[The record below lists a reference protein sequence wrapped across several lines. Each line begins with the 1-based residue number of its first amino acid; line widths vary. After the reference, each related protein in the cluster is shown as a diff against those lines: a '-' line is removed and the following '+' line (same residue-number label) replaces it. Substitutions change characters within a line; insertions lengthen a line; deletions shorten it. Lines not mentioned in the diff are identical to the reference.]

1 MLPNAVEHLSPVWAR
16 YSNIL
21 VDHAEGAYIYGADGE
36 RYLDFTCGIGVTNTG
51 HCHPRVVAAA
61 QEQVGKLIHGQA
73 NIVYH
78 KPMLDLVDQ
87 LLTVVPPALDTF
99 FFSNSGAEAIE
110 ASVKLARAA
119 TGRPNII
126 SFVGG
131 FHGRTNA
138 TMALT
143 SSKAAYRSRYAPL
156 AAGIHLAPFPYA
168 YRLGMTPEAALDFCL
183 GELEYLFATQTTPDE
198 VAGILIEPVLGEGG
212 YVVPP
217 DGFLQG
223 LSEICDKYGIL
234 LIVDEV
240 QTGFGRT
247 GKWFGHQHS
256 LESDGGAVVPDIMV
270 MAKGLASGFPL
281 SGIAARRELMSRWTP
296 GTHGGT
302 YGGNA
307 VACAAGA
314 ATIQAMKEERMIE
327 NAAKLGPVLLGGLRD
342 LQEEFP
348 IIGDVRGVGLMAA
361 TEFTHPSGDWHESK
375 RVAKQVAQHCLDEG
389 KLMLLT
395 CGPHD
400 NVIRWIPPL
409 IVNKEQIYTALG
421 VFKQALAGAAYCHP

>member
-1 MLPNAVEHLSPVWAR
+1 MVSRGPPPMLPPATEHLSPVWAR
-16 YSNIL
+16 YSEIV
-21 VDHAEGAYIYGADGE
+21 VDHAEGAYIYGEDGK

-51 HCHPRVVAAA
+51 HCHPKVVAAA
-61 QEQVGKLIHGQA
+61 QAQVGKLIHGQA

-87 LLTVVPPALDTF
+87 LLTIVPPSLDTF

-110 ASVKLARAA
+110 AAVKLARAA
-119 TGRPNII
+119 TGRPNLV

-156 AAGIHLAPFPYA
+156 ASGVHIAPYPYA
-168 YRLGMTPEAALDFCL
+168 YRMGVSPEQASKFCL
-183 GELEYLFATQTTPDE
+183 GELEYMLETQTAPDQ

-217 DGFLQG
+217 EGFLEG
-223 LSEICDKYGIL
+223 LQKIANKYGIL
-234 LIVDEV
+234 LIADEV
-240 QTGFGRT
+240 QSGFGRT
-247 GKWFGHQHS
+247 GKWFGHQH
-256 LESDGGAVVPDIMV
+256 VNVTPDVMV

-281 SGIAARRELMSRWTP
+281 SGIASRKEIMAKWTP

-314 ATIQAMKEERMIE
+314 ATIRAIKDEGMVE
-327 NAAKLGPVLLGGLRD
+327 NASKMGPVLLGGLKD

-375 RVAKQVAQHCLDEG
+375 KIAKAVAKKCLDDG
-389 KLMLLT
+389 NLMLLT
-395 CGPHD
+395 CGPYD

-409 IVNKEQIYTALG
+409 IVDEAQINDALD
-421 VFKQALAGAAYCHP
+421 VFKTATKQVVG

>member
-1 MLPNAVEHLSPVWAR
+1 MVPPAAEHLSPVWAR
-16 YSNIL
+16 YSNIV
-21 VDHAEGAYIYGADGE
+21 VDRAQGAYIYATDGD

-78 KPMLDLVDQ
+78 QPMLNLVDQ
-87 LLTVVPPALDTF
+87 LLTVVPPELDRF

-110 ASVKLARAA
+110 AGIKLARAA

-126 SFVGG
+126 AFQGG

-143 SSKAAYRSRYAPL
+143 SSKAGYRARYAPL
-156 AAGIHLAPFPYA
+156 MSGVHLAPYPYA
-168 YRLGMTPEAALDFCL
+168 YRLGMAPDRAAQFCL
-183 GELEYLFATQTTPDE
+183 DEIEYMFSTQTPPEDT
-198 VAGILIEPVLGEGG
+198 AAFLIEPVLGEGG
-212 YVVPP
+212 YIVPP
-217 DGFLQG
+217 ENFLEG
-223 LSEICDKYGIL
+223 LRSLADRYGMLVIL
-234 LIVDEV
+234 DEV

-247 GKWFGHQHS
+247 GKWFGYQNF
-256 LESDGGAVVPDIMV
+256 GIMPDVIV

-281 SGIAARRELMSRWTP
+281 SGIATRREIMAKWAP
-296 GTHGGT
+296 GSHGGT

-307 VACAAGA
+307 VACAAAA
-314 ATIQAMKEERMIE
+314 ATIQAMKDEKMIE
-327 NAAKLGPVLLGGLRD
+327 NAAQLGPVLLGGLRD

-348 IIGDVRGVGLMAA
+348 IIGDVRGIGLMAA

-375 RVAKQVAQHCLDEG
+375 KVANAVRQHALENG

-400 NVIRWIPPL
+400 NVVRWIPPL
-409 IVNKEQIYTALG
+409 IVNAGQIGEALR
-421 VFKQALAGAAYCHP
+421 VFKNSLQALA

>member
-1 MLPNAVEHLSPVWAR
+1 MLPPAAEHLAPVWAR
-16 YSNIL
+16 YSNVL
-21 VDHAEGAYIYGADGE
+21 VDHAEGAYLYAEDGS

-51 HCHPRVVAAA
+51 HCHPKVVAAA

-87 LLTVVPPALDTF
+87 LLTVVPSSLDTF

-110 ASVKLARAA
+110 AAVKLARSY
-119 TGRPNII
+119 TGRPNMI

-143 SSKAAYRSRYAPL
+143 SSKAGYRSRYAPL
-156 AAGIHLAPFPYA
+156 ASGIHIAPYPYA
-168 YRLGMTPEAALDFCL
+168 YRMGMSPDEAAKFCL
-183 GELEYLFATQTTPDE
+183 GELEYMLETQTSPDQ

-212 YVVPP
+212 YLVPP
-217 DGFLQG
+217 DAFLPG
-223 LSEICDKYGIL
+223 LRAIANKHGIL
-234 LIVDEV
+234 LIADEV
-240 QTGFGRT
+240 QSGFGRT
-247 GKWFGHQHS
+247 GKWFGHEHW
-256 LESDGGAVVPDIMV
+256 GITPDIMV

-281 SGIAARRELMSRWTP
+281 SSIASRKEIMAKWAP
-296 GTHGGT
+296 GSHGGT

-314 ATIQAMKEERMIE
+314 ATIRAMKEDELVE
-327 NAAKLGPVLLGGLRD
+327 NTAKMGPVLLGGLKD
-342 LQEEFP
+342 IQEEFP
-348 IIGDVRGVGLMAA
+348 MIGDVRGLGLMAA

-375 RVAKQVAQHCLDEG
+375 KVANTVRQKCLDDG
-389 KLMLLT
+389 NLMLLT
-395 CGPHD
+395 CGPYD
-400 NVIRWIPPL
+400 NVVRWIPPL
-409 IVNKEQIYTALG
+409 VVDEGQINDALG
-421 VFKQALAGAAYCHP
+421 VFKSAVKSVVG

>member
-1 MLPNAVEHLSPVWAR
+1 MLPTATEHLAPVWAR
-16 YSNIL
+16 YFN
-21 VDHAEGAYIYGADGE
+21 VVADHGQGPYIYDENGG

-51 HCHPRVVAAA
+51 HCHPKVVAAA

-78 KPMLDLVDQ
+78 KPMLSLVEQ
-87 LLTVVPPALDTF
+87 LLTVVPEPLDTF

-138 TMALT
+138 AMALT
-143 SSKAAYRSRYAPL
+143 SSKAAYRSRVAPL
-156 AAGIHLAPFPYA
+156 AAGIHIAPYPYA
-168 YRLGMTPEAALDFCL
+168 YRMGMTPEQASDFCL
-183 GELEYLFATQTTPDE
+183 NELEYMLETQTAADQ

-212 YVVPP
+212 YIVPP
-217 DGFLQG
+217 DGFLKG
-223 LSEICDKYGIL
+223 LESIARKHEIL
-234 LIVDEV
+234 LIADEV

-247 GKWFGHQHS
+247 GKWFGHQHF
-256 LESDGGAVVPDIMV
+256 GVTPDIMV

-281 SGIAARRELMSRWTP
+281 SGIAANKAIMSKWMP
-296 GTHGGT
+296 GSHGGT

-314 ATIQAMKEERMIE
+314 ATIRAMKDEKMIE
-327 NAAKLGPVLLGGLRD
+327 NAASLGPVLLGGLKD
-342 LQEEFP
+342 IQEEFP
-348 IIGDVRGVGLMAA
+348 IICDVRGVGLMAA

-375 RVAKQVAQHCLDEG
+375 KFAKAVASKCFEDG
-389 KLMLLT
+389 NLMLLT
-395 CGPHD
+395 CGPFD

-409 IVNKEQIYTALG
+409 VVEESQINDALG
-421 VFKQALAGAAYCHP
+421 VFKNALASTAL

>member
-1 MLPNAVEHLSPVWAR
+1 MLPSATEHLAPVWAR
-16 YSNIL
+16 YSNI
-21 VDHAEGAYIYGADGE
+21 VADHASGAYIYTEVGT

-51 HCHPRVVAAA
+51 HCHPRVVTAA

-78 KPMLDLVDQ
+78 KPMLDLVEQ
-87 LLTVVPPALDTF
+87 LVPIVPAPLDTF

-110 ASVKLARAA
+110 AAVKLARAA

-143 SSKAAYRSRYAPL
+143 SSKAAYRSNYAPL
-156 AAGIHLAPFPYA
+156 ASGIHIAPYPYA
-168 YRLGMTPEAALDFCL
+168 YRMGMSPAQAAGFCL
-183 GELEYLFATQTTPDE
+183 DELEYMLETQTAPDQ
-198 VAGILIEPVLGEGG
+198 VAGILVEPVLGEGG
-212 YVVPP
+212 YIVPP
-217 DGFLQG
+217 DGFLEG
-223 LSEICDKYGIL
+223 LQRIANKYGIL
-234 LIVDEV
+234 LIADEV
-240 QTGFGRT
+240 QSGFGRT
-247 GKWFGHQHS
+247 GKWFGHQHWN
-256 LESDGGAVVPDIMV
+256 VTPDIMV

-281 SGIAARRELMSRWTP
+281 SGIAARKETMAKWAP
-296 GTHGGT
+296 GSHGGT

-314 ATIQAMKEERMIE
+314 ATIRAIKEDGMIE
-327 NAAKLGPVLLGGLRD
+327 NAARLGPVMLGGLKD
-342 LQEEFP
+342 IQEEFP
-348 IIGDVRGVGLMAA
+348 IIGDVRGLGLMAA

-375 RVAKQVAQHCLDEG
+375 KIANAVRQKCLDG
-389 KLMLLT
+389 NLMLLT
-395 CGPHD
+395 CGPYD

-409 IVNKEQIYTALG
+409 IVNESQIGDALG
-421 VFKQALAGAAYCHP
+421 VFKQAVKNVIG

>member
-1 MLPNAVEHLSPVWAR
+1 MLPSATEHLAPVWAR
-16 YSNIL
+16 YSNIV
-21 VDHAEGAYIYGADGE
+21 VDHGQGSYLYTEDGA

-51 HCHPRVVAAA
+51 HCHPKVVAAA

-87 LLTVVPPALDTF
+87 LLTVVPQSLDTF

-110 ASVKLARAA
+110 AAVKLARSA

-143 SSKAAYRSRYAPL
+143 SSKAGYRSRYAPL
-156 AAGIHLAPFPYA
+156 ASGIHIAPYPYA
-168 YRLGMTPEAALDFCL
+168 YRMGISDEQASKFCL
-183 GELEYLFATQTTPDE
+183 GELEYMLETQTAPDQ
-198 VAGILIEPVLGEGG
+198 VAGILIEPILGEGG
-212 YVVPP
+212 YLVPP
-217 DGFLQG
+217 DSFLPG
-223 LSEICDKYGIL
+223 LQKIANKHGIM
-234 LIVDEV
+234 LIADEV
-240 QTGFGRT
+240 QSGFGRT
-247 GKWFGHQHS
+247 GKWFGHQHW
-256 LESDGGAVVPDIMV
+256 DVTPDIMV

-281 SGIAARRELMSRWTP
+281 SAIASRKEIMAKWAP
-296 GTHGGT
+296 GSHGGT

-314 ATIQAMKEERMIE
+314 ATIRAMKQDAMIE
-327 NAAKLGPVLLGGLRD
+327 NTVKMGPELLGGLKD
-342 LQEEFP
+342 IQEEFP
-348 IIGDVRGVGLMAA
+348 IIGDVRGIGLMAA

-375 RVAKQVAQHCLDEG
+375 KVANAVRAKCMDDG
-389 KLMLLT
+389 NLMLLT
-395 CGPHD
+395 CGPYD

-409 IVNKEQIYTALG
+409 VVDEGQINEALG
-421 VFKQALAGAAYCHP
+421 VFKHALKSVVG

>member
-1 MLPNAVEHLSPVWAR
+1 MVSCVSSPMLPTAVEHLSPVWAR
-16 YSNIL
+16 YSDIV
-21 VDHAEGAYIYGADGE
+21 VDHAEGAYIYGEDGKQ
-36 RYLDFTCGIGVTNTG
+36 YLDFTCGIGVTNTG
-51 HCHPRVVAAA
+51 HCHPQVVAAA
-61 QEQVGKLIHGQA
+61 QAQVAKLIHGQA

-87 LLTVVPPALDTF
+87 LLTIVPPSLDTF

-156 AAGIHLAPFPYA
+156 ASGIHIAPYPYA
-168 YRLGMTPEAALDFCL
+168 YRMHLSPEQASAFCL
-183 GELEYLFATQTTPDE
+183 GELEYMLETQTAPDQ

-217 DGFLQG
+217 EGFLAG
-223 LSEICDKYGIL
+223 LQRIANKHGIL
-234 LIVDEV
+234 LIADEV
-240 QTGFGRT
+240 QSGFGRT
-247 GKWFGHQHS
+247 GKWFGHQH
-256 LESDGGAVVPDIMV
+256 DNVTPDIMV

-281 SGIAARRELMSRWTP
+281 SGIAARKEIMAKWMP

-314 ATIQAMKEERMIE
+314 ATIRAMKDEAMIE
-327 NAAKLGPVLLGGLRD
+327 NAARMGPVLLGGLKD

-375 RVAKQVAQHCLDEG
+375 KVAKAVAQKCLDDG
-389 KLMLLT
+389 NLMLLT
-395 CGPHD
+395 CGPYD

-409 IVNKEQIYTALG
+409 IVNESQINDALQ
-421 VFKQALAGAAYCHP
+421 VFKQAAREVIG

>member
-1 MLPNAVEHLSPVWAR
+1 MLSASAEHLAPVWAR

-21 VDHAEGAYIYGADGE
+21 VDHAEGAYIYAEDGA

-51 HCHPRVVAAA
+51 HCHPQVVAAA
-61 QEQVGKLIHGQA
+61 QAQVGKLIHGQA

-78 KPMLDLVDQ
+78 KPMLELVDQ
-87 LLTVVPPALDTF
+87 LLTVVPAPLDMF

-110 ASVKLARAA
+110 AAVKLARAA

-138 TMALT
+138 AMALT
-143 SSKAAYRSRYAPL
+143 SSKAGYRSRYAPL
-156 AAGIHLAPFPYA
+156 AAGIHIAPYPYG
-168 YRLGMTPEAALDFCL
+168 YRMGMSPEQASKFCL
-183 GELEYLFATQTTPDE
+183 DELAYMLETQTAPDQ

-212 YVVPP
+212 YLVPP
-217 DGFLQG
+217 DGFLEG
-223 LSEICDKYGIL
+223 LQTLANRYGIM
-234 LIVDEV
+234 LIADEV
-240 QTGFGRT
+240 QSGFGRT
-247 GKWFGHQHS
+247 GKWFGHQHWN
-256 LESDGGAVVPDIMV
+256 VTPDIMV

-281 SGIAARRELMSRWTP
+281 SGIAASKEIMSKWAP
-296 GTHGGT
+296 GSHGGT

-314 ATIQAMKEERMIE
+314 ATIRAMKEEGMIE
-327 NAAKLGPVLLGGLRD
+327 NAAKMGPVLLGGLKD
-342 LQEEFP
+342 VQEEFP
-348 IIGDVRGVGLMAA
+348 IIGDVRGLGLMAA

-375 RVAKQVAQHCLDEG
+375 KVAHAVRQKCMDEG
-389 KLMLLT
+389 NLMLLT
-395 CGPHD
+395 CGPYD

-409 IVNKEQIYTALG
+409 IVNEAQVNDALG
-421 VFKQALAGAAYCHP
+421 VFKAAVKSVVG

>member
-1 MLPNAVEHLSPVWAR
+1 MLPSATEHLSPVWAR
-16 YSNIL
+16 YSEIV
-21 VDHAEGAYIYGADGE
+21 VDHAEGAYIYGEDGKQ
-36 RYLDFTCGIGVTNTG
+36 YLDFTCGIGVTNTG
-51 HCHPRVVAAA
+51 HCHPKVVAAA
-61 QEQVGKLIHGQA
+61 QAQVGKLIHGQA

-87 LLTVVPPALDTF
+87 LLTVVPPSLDTF

-110 ASVKLARAA
+110 AAVKLARAA

-143 SSKAAYRSRYAPL
+143 TSKAAYRSRYAPL
-156 AAGIHLAPFPYA
+156 ASGIHIAPYPYA
-168 YRLGMTPEAALDFCL
+168 YRMGISPEQASKFCL
-183 GELEYLFATQTTPDE
+183 GELEYMLETQTAPDQ

-212 YVVPP
+212 YVTPP
-217 DGFLQG
+217 EGFLEG
-223 LSEICDKYGIL
+223 LGKIANKYGIM
-234 LIVDEV
+234 LIADEV
-240 QTGFGRT
+240 QSGFGRT
-247 GKWFGHQHS
+247 GKWFGHQH
-256 LESDGGAVVPDIMV
+256 DNVTPDIMV

-281 SGIAARRELMSRWTP
+281 SGIAARKEIMAMWAP

-314 ATIQAMKEERMIE
+314 ATIRAMKDEGMVE
-327 NAAKLGPVLLGGLRD
+327 NAARMGPVLLGGLKD

-375 RVAKQVAQHCLDEG
+375 KIAKAVAQKCLEDG
-389 KLMLLT
+389 ALMLLT
-395 CGPHD
+395 CGPYD

-409 IVNKEQIYTALG
+409 IVNEAQIRAALD
-421 VFKQALAGAAYCHP
+421 VFKTATKEVVG

>member
-1 MLPNAVEHLSPVWAR
+1 MLPTASEHLSPVWAR

-21 VDHAEGAYIYGADGE
+21 VDHADGAYLYAEDGS

-51 HCHPRVVAAA
+51 HCHPKVVAAA
-61 QEQVGKLIHGQA
+61 QAQVGKLIHGQV

-78 KPMLDLVDQ
+78 RPMLDLVDQ
-87 LLTVVPPALDTF
+87 LLTVVPSSLDTF

-156 AAGIHLAPFPYA
+156 ASGIHLAPYPYA
-168 YRLGMTPEAALDFCL
+168 YRMKMSAQQAAQFCL
-183 GELEYLFATQTTPDE
+183 DELEYMFETQTAPDQ
-198 VAGILIEPVLGEGG
+198 VAGILIEPILGEGG
-212 YVVPP
+212 YIVPP

-223 LSEICDKYGIL
+223 LRAIADRHGIL
-234 LIVDEV
+234 LIADEV
-240 QTGFGRT
+240 QSGFGRT
-247 GKWFGHQHS
+247 GKWWGHQHFVDS
-256 LESDGGAVVPDIMV
+256 QGIPATPDIMV

-281 SGIAARRELMSRWTP
+281 SAIASRKEIMAKWAP
-296 GTHGGT
+296 GSHGGT

-307 VACAAGA
+307 VACAAAA
-314 ATIQAMKEERMIE
+314 ATIRAMQDEAMIE
-327 NAAKLGPVLLGGLRD
+327 NAARLGPVLLGGLKD
-342 LQEEFP
+342 IQEEFP
-348 IIGDVRGVGLMAA
+348 VIGDVRGLGLMAA

-375 RVAKQVAQHCLDEG
+375 KIANAARQKCLQDG
-389 KLMLLT
+389 NLMLLT
-395 CGPHD
+395 CGPYD

-409 IVNKEQIYTALG
+409 IVNQSQINDALS
-421 VFKQALAGAAYCHP
+421 VFKNALKNVTA

>member
-1 MLPNAVEHLSPVWAR
+1 MDATEHLSSVWAR
-16 YSNIL
+16 YSNI
-21 VDHAEGAYIYGADGE
+21 VADHAQGAYIYSVDGE

-78 KPMLDLVDQ
+78 KPMLELVEQ
-87 LLTVVPPALDTF
+87 LLTVVPEPVDQF
-99 FFSNSGAEAIE
+99 FFANSGAEAIE

-119 TGRPNII
+119 TGRPNILA
-126 SFVGG
+126 FQGG

-138 TMALT
+138 AMALT
-143 SSKAAYRSRYAPL
+143 SSKAGYRARYAPL
-156 AAGIHLAPFPYA
+156 MSGVHLAPFPYA
-168 YRLGMTPEAALDFCL
+168 YRLGMTPEKASEFCL
-183 GELEYLFATQTTPDE
+183 NEIEYMFSTQLPPDDT
-198 VAGILIEPVLGEGG
+198 AAILIEPVLGEGG
-212 YVVPP
+212 YIVPP
-217 DGFLQG
+217 EDFLQG
-223 LSEICDKYGIL
+223 LRALCDRHGIL

-247 GKWFGHQHS
+247 GKWFGYQNF
-256 LESDGGAVVPDIMV
+256 GIAPDIIV

-281 SGIAARRELMSRWTP
+281 SGIATRREIMSKWVP
-296 GTHGGT
+296 GSHGGT

-307 VACAAGA
+307 VACAAA
-314 ATIQAMKEERMIE
+314 VATIQAMQDEHMIE

-342 LQEEFP
+342 LQEEYP
-348 IIGDVRGVGLMAA
+348 IIGDVRGLGLMAA
-361 TEFTHPSGDWHESK
+361 AEFTHPSGDWHESK
-375 RVAKQVAQHCLDEG
+375 QVANAVRQRALEDG

-409 IVNKEQIYTALG
+409 IVNEGHIHDALG
-421 VFKQALAGAAYCHP
+421 VFENALEQVVA

>member
-1 MLPNAVEHLSPVWAR
+1 MIWRGLSPMLPPAASHLSPVWAR
-16 YSNIL
+16 YSDIV
-21 VDHAEGAYIYGADGE
+21 VDHAEGAYIYGEDGKQ
-36 RYLDFTCGIGVTNTG
+36 YLDFTCGIGVTNAG
-51 HCHPRVVAAA
+51 HCHPKVVAAA
-61 QEQVGKLIHGQA
+61 QAQVGKLIHGQA

-87 LLTVVPPALDTF
+87 LLTVVPPSLDTF

-110 ASVKLARAA
+110 AAVKLARAA

-156 AAGIHLAPFPYA
+156 ASGIHIAPYPYA
-168 YRLGMTPEAALDFCL
+168 YRMGISPEQASKFCL
-183 GELEYLFATQTTPDE
+183 GELEYMLETQTAPDQ

-217 DGFLQG
+217 EGFLRG
-223 LSEICDKYGIL
+223 LQAIANEHGIM
-234 LIVDEV
+234 LIADEV
-240 QTGFGRT
+240 QSGFGRT
-247 GKWFGHQHS
+247 GKWFGHQH
-256 LESDGGAVVPDIMV
+256 DDVTPDIMV

-281 SGIAARRELMSRWTP
+281 SGIASRKEIMAKWTP

-314 ATIQAMKEERMIE
+314 ATIRAMKDEGMVE
-327 NAAKLGPVLLGGLRD
+327 NAARMGPVLLGGLRD

-375 RVAKQVAQHCLDEG
+375 RIAKAVAQKCLDDG
-389 KLMLLT
+389 NLMLLT
-395 CGPHD
+395 CGPHE
-400 NVIRWIPPL
+400 NVVRWIPPL
-409 IVNKEQIYTALG
+409 IVSEPQIQDALEI
-421 VFKQALAGAAYCHP
+421 FKQATKQVVE

>member
-1 MLPNAVEHLSPVWAR
+1 MLPAAAEHLSPVWAR
-16 YSNIL
+16 YTDVL
-21 VDHAEGAYIYGADGE
+21 VDHAEGAYIYDVNGT

-51 HCHPRVVAAA
+51 HCHPKVVAAA
-61 QEQVGKLIHGQA
+61 QAQVGKLIHGQA

-78 KPMLDLVDQ
+78 KPMLELVDQ
-87 LLTVVPPALDTF
+87 LLTVVPSSLDTF

-126 SFVGG
+126 SFVGA

-143 SSKAAYRSRYAPL
+143 SSKAAYRSLYAPL
-156 AAGIHLAPFPYA
+156 ASGIHIAPYPYA
-168 YRLGMTPEAALDFCL
+168 YRLGMEPQAASRFCL
-183 GELEYLFATQTTPDE
+183 GELEYLLATQTTPDQ
-198 VAGILIEPVLGEGG
+198 VAAILIEPVLGEGG
-212 YVVPP
+212 YVPP
-217 DGFLQG
+217 PEGFLQG
-223 LSEICDKYGIL
+223 LRELCTRYGIL
-234 LIVDEV
+234 MIADEV
-240 QTGFGRT
+240 QSGFGRT
-247 GKWFGHQHS
+247 GKWFGHEH
-256 LESDGGAVVPDIMV
+256 AVTAEGKPIVPDIMV

-281 SGIAARRELMSRWTP
+281 SGIAARRELMEKWPP

-314 ATIQAMKEERMIE
+314 ATIRAMKDEGMVE
-327 NAAKLGPVLLGGLRD
+327 NAAKMGPVLLGGLKD

-375 RVAKQVAQHCLDEG
+375 RVAKQVAQKCLDEG
-389 KLMLLT
+389 NLMLLT

-409 IVNKEQIYTALG
+409 IVNAEQVQDALG
-421 VFKQALAGAAYCHP
+421 VFKQALSESV